1 MEEFAPMKTGVIHT
15 AKSLD
20 EGADVPGLDLAII
33 LCNTSSQTQKTQRLG
48 RVIRYEEGKEAE
60 VFTLVIKGTMEESWH
75 STSTAGKNY
84 IEITED
90 ELTDILNGGTTDNI
104 VREGKQMDSLF
115 RF

>member
-1 MEEFAPMKTGVIHT
+1 MEEAWY
-15 AKSLD
+15 
-20 EGADVPGLDLAII
+20 
-33 LCNTSSQTQKTQRLG
+33 N
-48 RVIRYEEGKEAE
+48 
-60 VFTLVIKGTMEESWH
+60 
-75 STSTAGKNY
+75 TSTAGKNY